1 MTTWS
6 SITFPGVYPK
16 DMKTLIQKDIHTPM
30 FTAAL
35 FTIVKTQNQP
45 VSIKRQTN
53 KKTKLIE
60 TEGGGE
66 EKWREVVKRYK
77 LSIKRSLLSSFIP
90 IWEGGW

>member
-35 FTIVKTQNQP
+35 FTIDKTQNQP

-53 KKTKLIE
+53 KKVYME
-60 TEGGGE
+60 
-66 EKWREVVKRYK
+66 YY
-77 LSIKRSLLSSFIP
+77 SAIKRGNPTICDNMDEP
-90 IWEGGW
+90 